1 MDIYEGADRAIR
13 EMNRLNLADFDRLR
27 LIQGE
32 EKRMVKEVH
41 KVYDLSLKRVRNRFY
56 EIATEAYLLGL
67 HLCGIPPKKAAAMVD
82 EAIDGEWLDL
92 FLSEP
97 DPVAMYS
104 FNSEA
109 ERKEARLIEAL
120 AVTEQPGREID
131 RALKL
136 WAAQIGQFAV
146 SAVDA
151 AMLDA
156 YEDAGVREVEWVTE
170 KDEKVCEECMARE
183 GKRYP
188 LKDVPKKAHWGCR
201 CWLRNVK

>member
-1 MDIYEGADRAIR
+1 MEVYAGADRAIR
-13 EMNRLNLADFDRLR
+13 EMNRRNLAEFDRLR
-27 LIQGE
+27 LIRGE
-32 EKRMVKEVH
+32 ENRMVKEVH
-41 KVYDLSLKRVRNRFY
+41 KVYDLSRKRARNRFY
-56 EIATEAYLLGL
+56 EMAAEAYLLAL
-67 HLCGIPPKKAAAMVD
+67 HECNVPAKKAAEMVD
-82 EAIDGEWLDL
+82 KAIDGEWIDL

-136 WAAQIGQFAV
+136 WTAQIGQFAV

-151 AMLDA
+151 AMLDG